1 MRKINKIIVHC
12 TATAEGKDY
21 SVETIRKWHLKRGW
35 RDIGYHFLVQRD
47 GTVDEGRPI
56 EQSGAHTLNENW
68 DSIGIAYVGG
78 VEAERG
84 KNGKW
89 IAKDTRTDEQK
100 EALLD
105 LICQLHDTYGGVV
118 YGHRN
123 FSAKA
128 CPSFDAKKEYEN
140 ISNRF

>member
-21 SVETIRKWHLKRGW
+21 SVDTIRKWHLKRGW

-56 EQSGAHTLNENW
+56 EQSGAHTKGHNW
-68 DSIGIAYVGG
+68 DSIGISYVGG
-78 VEAERG
+78 VEA
-84 KNGKW
+84 KKTNGKW

>member
-56 EQSGAHTLNENW
+56 EQSGAHTKGHNW
-68 DSIGIAYVGG
+68 DSIGISYVGG
-78 VEAERG
+78 VEA
-84 KNGKW
+84 KKKDGKW

-123 FSAKA
+123 FSKKS
-128 CPSFDAKKEYEN
+128 CPCFDAKKEYEN

>member
-21 SVETIRKWHLKRGW
+21 SVDTIRKWHLKRGW
-35 RDIGYHFLVQRD
+35 RDVGYHFLIQRD

-56 EQSGAHTLNENW
+56 EQSGAHTKGNNF
-68 DSIGIAYVGG
+68 DSIGLAYVGG
-78 VEAERG
+78 VEA
-84 KNGKW
+84 KKKDGKW

-100 EALLD
+100 EAMLD

>member
-1 MRKINKIIVHC
+1 MRKINKIIIHC

-56 EQSGAHTLNENW
+56 EQSGAHTKGHNW
-68 DSIGIAYVGG
+68 DSIGISYVGG
-78 VEAERG
+78 VEA
-84 KNGKW
+84 KKKDGKW
-89 IAKDTRTDEQK
+89 IAKDTRTDAQK
-100 EALLD
+100 DALLD

-123 FSAKA
+123 FSKKS
-128 CPSFDAKKEYEN
+128 CPCFDAKKEYEN

>member
-1 MRKINKIIVHC
+1 MRKINKIIIHC

-56 EQSGAHTLNENW
+56 EQSGAHTKGHNW
-68 DSIGIAYVGG
+68 DSIGISYVGG
-78 VEAERG
+78 VEA
-84 KNGKW
+84 KKKDGKW

-123 FSAKA
+123 FSKKS
-128 CPSFDAKKEYEN
+128 CPCFDAKKEYEN

>member
-1 MRKINKIIVHC
+1 MRKINKIIIHC

-21 SVETIRKWHLKRGW
+21 SVETIRGWHLKRGW

-56 EQSGAHTLNENW
+56 EQSGAHTKGHNW
-68 DSIGIAYVGG
+68 DSIGISYVGG
-78 VEAERG
+78 VEA
-84 KNGKW
+84 KKKDGKW

-100 EALLD
+100 DALLD

-123 FSAKA
+123 FSKKS
-128 CPSFDAKKEYEN
+128 CPCFDAKKEYEN